1 MIVKNLKLI
10 IILIILPVVNTMICR
25 WYINIK
31 YMIITR
37 IIIPTNSYDT
47 HDSPAVLFYSNP
59 NALLQLLSNDA
70 LRDAFTPDVLLPP

>member
-1 MIVKNLKLI
+1 M
-10 IILIILPVVNTMICR
+10 VNTNTTYMSVIYK
-25 WYINIK
+25 YIKI

-37 IIIPTNSYDT
+37 IIIPTNSYDRTYDT

-70 LRDAFTPDVLLPP
+70 LIDAFTPDVLLPP

>member
-1 MIVKNLKLI
+1 M
-10 IILIILPVVNTMICR
+10 VNTNTTYMSVVYKYKI
-25 WYINIK
+25 

-37 IIIPTNSYDT
+37 IIIPTNSYDRTYDT

-70 LRDAFTPDVLLPP
+70 LIDAFTPDVLLPP